1 MRAKFTH
8 AKMTHYI
15 NFLGAPG
22 AGKSLMCALT
32 YVELK
37 KKHMSVEIVSE
48 YAKQLV
54 YMKDYEMLNNQW
66 IVSYNQYKM
75 LKSMENVVDF
85 VCCDSPLLLGLFY
98 NEYHSQNV
106 CDVSKTKE
114 MILSKITE
122 LEKDNN
128 SSYIFIERNTNLPF
142 EKHGRIHGEQE
153 ANIIEVKMKEMFD
166 TLGVK
171 YMSVKSDVNNIDDI
185 TNHINDT

>member
-1 MRAKFTH
+1 
-8 AKMTHYI
+8 MTHYI
-15 NFLGAPG
+15 NFVGAPG

-32 YVELK
+32 YVEFK

-75 LKSMENVVDF
+75 LKSMEKVVDY

-98 NEYHSQNV
+98 NEYHSENV
-106 CDVSKTKE
+106 CNVRKTKQ

-122 LEKDNN
+122 LEKENN
-128 SSYIFIERNTNLPF
+128 STYIFIERNTNLPF
-142 EKHGRIHGEQE
+142 QKYGRIHGEQE
-153 ANIIEVKMKEMFD
+153 ATIIERKMKVMFD
-166 TLGVK
+166 ALGIK
-171 YMSVKSDVNNIDDI
+171 YLSVKSDVNKIEEI
-185 TNHINDT
+185 INYILN